1 MIDIFQMVKYTKK
14 QLKLISQ
21 IILQQFNTLP
31 LRF

>member
-1 MIDIFQMVKYTKK
+1 MILTLKYNKK
-14 QLKLISQ
+14 QLKLNSQ